1 MNSKYDKEPCLLHG
15 GDYNPDQWLKE
26 PNKLADDIN
35 FMKQVKANAFSVGMF
50 SWSSLEPTEG
60 NFQFEWLDKI
70 MDDIA
75 SIGGY
80 VLLATPSGARPA
92 WMSKKYPQVL
102 RVNKHHQNMLHG
114 GRHNHCYSSPIYRQ
128 KVHIINRKLAERYKD
143 HPALL
148 IWHISNEYSG
158 QCFCNYCQIAFR
170 DWLKEKYKTIE
181 ALNSAYWAT
190 FWSHTYNDF
199 SQVEPPSPLGEEGL
213 HALNLDWNHF
223 VTHQTIDFYKHEIAP
238 LREITPNIPITTN
251 FMGEIPEAHPF
262 AGLDYA
268 KFAKEVDIISWDAYP
283 PWHKDYE
290 TTAFLASKLA
300 FLNDYFYALKDKPF
314 LILESTPSQVNWHP
328 INKSKRPGMHMLSS
342 VACLAH
348 GADSIMYFQW
358 RKSRGS
364 TEKFHGAVVD
374 HDNSPNNRVFKDVQ
388 AVGEMLEKVKE
399 IKGTAKIANI
409 AIMFDMENFWALGD
423 AQSYNRKDKKYAETV
438 HAHYRVFWDSNIP
451 VDVVTKD
458 KDLSKYAMVVIPMMY
473 MMDEKLINS
482 IKSFVENGG
491 TVISTYL
498 TGIVN
503 ETDLV
508 YEGAFHPTLREIFG
522 INITETDT
530 LYPSDRNYIKLKEE
544 EFEEDLSEFDE
555 YGVLD
560 YCALIEPC
568 GADILGTYAKDF
580 YANTPAFTCNKYG
593 KGKSYFIGARMN
605 HEDLIFFYLNC
616 ISEIRGNNVTH
627 PLKSIITPYGVS
639 VQFRVGNG
647 YNYVFVMNYTEQE
660 QSINLNLS
668 LVDVITGEESM
679 GEYVMKPY
687 GVRILKYKL

>member
-1 MNSKYDKEPCLLHG
+1 MSKYDKEPRLLHG

-26 PNKLADDIN
+26 PNKLADDLI

-60 NFQFEWLDKI
+60 NFQFDWLDKI
-70 MDDIA
+70 MDDIH

-92 WMSKKYPQVL
+92 WMSEKYPQVL
-102 RVNKHHQNMLHG
+102 RVNKHHQHLLHG
-114 GRHNHCYSSPIYRQ
+114 GRHNHCYSSPIYRT
-128 KVHIINRKLAERYKD
+128 KVGIINRKLAERYKN

-148 IWHISNEYSG
+148 MWHISNEYSG
-158 QCFCNYCQIAFR
+158 QCFCNYCQVAFR
-170 DWLKEKYKTIE
+170 EWLKGKYKTIQ
-181 ALNSAYWAT
+181 ALNDAYWAT

-199 SQVEPPSPLGEEGL
+199 SQIEPPSPIGEEGL

-238 LREITPNIPITTN
+238 LREITPDIPITTN
-251 FMGEIPEAHPF
+251 FMGEIPQAHPF

-283 PWHKDYE
+283 PWHNDYE
-290 TTAFLASKLA
+290 TTEFLASKLA
-300 FLNDYFYALKDKPF
+300 FLNDYFRTLKDKPF

-328 INKSKRPGMHMLSS
+328 INKAKRPGMHMLSA

-348 GADSIMYFQW
+348 GADSVMYFQW

-374 HDNSPNNRVFKDVQ
+374 HDNSPTNRVFKDVQ

-399 IKGTAKIANI
+399 IKGTVTPATIAV
-409 AIMFDMENFWALGD
+409 MFDMENFWALGD
-423 AQSYNRKDKKYAETV
+423 AQGFNRNDKKYADTV
-438 HAHYRVFWDSNIP
+438 HAYYKVFWDYNIP

-473 MMDEKLINS
+473 MMDENLINS
-482 IKSFVENGG
+482 IKSYVENGG
-491 TVISTYL
+491 IVVSTYL

-522 INITETDT
+522 INILETDT
-530 LYPSDRNYIKLKEE
+530 LYPSDRNCIALTKEFKENNNERE
-544 EFEEDLSEFDE
+544 EYE
-555 YGVLD
+555 VLD
-560 YCALIEPC
+560 YCALIEPN
-568 GADILGTYAKDF
+568 GAEILGRYTKDF
-580 YANTPAFTCNKYG
+580 YANAPAFTCNKYG
-593 KGKSYFIGARMN
+593 KGKAYFIGARMN
-605 HEDLIFFYLNC
+605 HKELKDFFINIEPFEC
-616 ISEIRGNNVTH
+616 AI
-627 PLKSIITPYGVS
+627 KTPCGIS
-639 VQFRVGNG
+639 VQVRVGDG
-647 YNYVFVMNYTEQE
+647 CKYYFVMNFTEEE
-660 QSINLNLS
+660 QTINLGFS
-668 LVDVITGEESM
+668 AVDLITGEEVTN
-679 GEYVMKPY
+679 ECVMKPY
-687 GVRILKYKL
+687 GVHILKHKN

>member
-1 MNSKYDKEPCLLHG
+1 MNSKYEKESHLLHG

-26 PNKLADDIN
+26 PNKLMDDIN
-35 FMKQVKANAFSVGMF
+35 FMKQVKANAFSIGMF

-60 NFQFEWLDKI
+60 NFQFDWLDKI

-92 WMSKKYPQVL
+92 WMSEKYPQVL
-102 RVNKHHQNMLHG
+102 RVNKNYQHMLHG

-148 IWHISNEYSG
+148 MWHISNEYSG
-158 QCFCNYCQIAFR
+158 QCFCNYCQNAFR

-181 ALNSAYWAT
+181 ALNEAYWAT

-199 SQVEPPSPLGEEGL
+199 SQIEPPSPIGEEGL

-223 VTHQTIDFYKHEIAP
+223 VTFQTIDFYKHEIKP
-238 LREITPNIPITTN
+238 LREITPDIPITTN

-283 PWHKDYE
+283 PWHNDYE
-290 TTAFLASKLA
+290 TTEFLASKLS
-300 FLNDYFYALKDKPF
+300 FLNDYFYTLKDKPF

-328 INKSKRPGMHMLSS
+328 INKAKRPDMHMLSA

-399 IKGTAKIANI
+399 IKGTVKPSNI

-423 AQSYNRKDKKYAETV
+423 AQGYNRKDKKYAETV
-438 HAHYRVFWDSNIP
+438 HAHYKVFWDCNIP

-458 KDLSKYAMVVIPMMY
+458 KDLSKYNMVVIPMMY
-473 MMDEKLINS
+473 MMDDKLINS
-482 IKSFVENGG
+482 IKSYVENGG
-491 TVISTYL
+491 IVISTYL

-508 YEGAFHPTLREIFG
+508 YEGAFHPTMREIFG

-530 LYPSDRNYIKLKEE
+530 LYPSDRNYIKLTEELEE
-544 EFEEDLSEFDE
+544 ELDERSEYE
-555 YGVLD
+555 VVD
-560 YCALIEPC
+560 YCAIIETTS
-568 GADILGTYAKDF
+568 ADILGVYTKDF
-580 YANTPAFTCNKYG
+580 YAETPAFTCNKYG
-593 KGKSYFIGARMN
+593 QGKAYFIGARMPYN
-605 HEDLIFFYLNC
+605 ELSYFFMNC
-616 ISEIRGNNVTH
+616 IREDKIFSDPDAVTTPFGVSLQQRTGNNC
-627 PLKSIITPYGVS
+627 
-639 VQFRVGNG
+639 
-647 YNYVFVMNYTEQE
+647 NYLFVMNYTENE
-660 QSINLNLS
+660 QLINMRFPLIDL
-668 LVDVITGEESM
+668 ITGEECN
-679 GEYVMKPY
+679 GNYVMKPY
-687 GVRILKYKL
+687 GVRILKHKNKN

>member
-92 WMSKKYPQVL
+92 WMSEKYPQVL
-102 RVNKHHQNMLHG
+102 RVNKHYQNMLHG

-148 IWHISNEYSG
+148 MWHISNEYSG
-158 QCFCNYCQIAFR
+158 QCFCNYCQVAFR

-181 ALNSAYWAT
+181 ALNEAYWAT

-199 SQVEPPSPLGEEGL
+199 SQIEPPSPLGEEGL

-223 VTHQTIDFYKHEIAP
+223 VTFQTIDFYKHEIIP
-238 LREITPNIPITTN
+238 LREITPEIPITTN

-268 KFAKEVDIISWDAYP
+268 KFAKEVDVISWDAYP
-283 PWHKDYE
+283 PWHNDYE

-300 FLNDYFYALKDKPF
+300 FLNDYFYTLKDKPF

-328 INKSKRPGMHMLSS
+328 INKAKRPGMHMLSA
-342 VACLAH
+342 VAYLAH
-348 GADSIMYFQW
+348 GADSVMYFQW

-364 TEKFHGAVVD
+364 TEKLHGAVVD
-374 HDNSPNNRVFKDVQ
+374 HDNSSNNRVFKDVQ

-399 IKGTAKIANI
+399 IKGTNKLSNI
-409 AIMFDMENFWALGD
+409 AIMFDMENFWALGN
-423 AQSYNRKDKKYAETV
+423 AQGYNRKDKKYAETV
-438 HAHYRVFWDSNIP
+438 HAHYKVFWDANIP

-458 KDLSKYAMVVIPMMY
+458 KDLSKYSMVIIPMMY

-491 TVISTYL
+491 ILISTYL

-508 YEGAFHPTLREIFG
+508 HEGAFHPTLREIFG

-530 LYPSDRNYIKLKEE
+530 LYPSDRNYIKLN
-544 EFEEDLSEFDE
+544 EDENNESVE
-555 YGVLD
+555 YEVLD
-560 YCALIEPC
+560 YCSVIESTC
-568 GADILGTYAKDF
+568 AEVLGTYTKDF
-580 YANTPAFTCNKYG
+580 YADTPAFTSNNYG
-593 KGKSYFIGARMN
+593 EGRAYFIGARMPYN
-605 HEDLIFFYLNC
+605 SLSCFYKHCIFDKEK
-616 ISEIRGNNVTH
+616 EIFKNYGYGEI
-627 PLKSIITPYGVS
+627 PEGVS
-639 VQFRVGNG
+639 VQYRGGNG
-647 YNYVFVMNYTEQE
+647 YVYLFVMNYTEEE
-660 QSINLNLS
+660 QSINLHLT
-668 LVDVITGEESM
+668 LTDVITGEV
-679 GEYVMKPY
+679 GTGKYVMKPY
-687 GVRILKYKL
+687 GVHILKYKNKN